1 MFQITVTNPELLVA
15 LGSCV
20 AVIIWALR
28 RRS

>member
-1 MFQITVTNPELLVA
+1 MFQITVTNPVLLIA

-20 AVIIWALR
+20 AAIIWAVR